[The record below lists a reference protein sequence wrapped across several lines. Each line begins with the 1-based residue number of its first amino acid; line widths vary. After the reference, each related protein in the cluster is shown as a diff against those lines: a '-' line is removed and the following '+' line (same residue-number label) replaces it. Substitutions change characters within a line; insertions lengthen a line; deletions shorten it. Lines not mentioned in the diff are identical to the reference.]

1 MTPLVHPSAVVD
13 PAATLGEGV
22 RIGPYCVVG
31 PDVALG
37 PGVALESHVVVAGVT
52 RIGARTRVWPFAS
65 LGHQPQDLKFR
76 GERSELVIGADCMI
90 REHVTMNPGTE
101 GGGGVTRVGDGG
113 LFMVGVHVGHD
124 CIVGDSVILANNA
137 TLGGHVVVGD
147 FAVLGGIC
155 AVHQRVRIGT
165 GAMVGGMTG
174 VEKDVIPYGS
184 VIGDRARLAG
194 LNLVGLKRR
203 GVEREEIN
211 ALRAVFRAVFQGE
224 GSLVARAEAA
234 LAGRTLDGAP
244 LEGAGFPRV
253 REMLG
258 FIAGHSAR
266 SFCTPEAA

>member
-1 MTPLVHPSAVVD
+1 VSARIHPSAIVE
-13 PAATLGEGV
+13 PGATLGDDV

-31 PDVALG
+31 ADVVLG
-37 PGVALESHVVVAGVT
+37 DAVVLESHVAVAGET
-52 RIGARTRVWPFAS
+52 SIGARTRVWPFAS

-76 GERSELVIGADCMI
+76 GERTRLEIGADCMI

-101 GGGGVTRVGDGG
+101 GGGGLTRVGDRG

-124 CIVGDSVILANNA
+124 CEVGDDVIFANNA
-137 TLGGHVVVGD
+137 TLGGHVQVGR

-155 AVHQRVRIGT
+155 AVHQKVRIGT

-203 GVEREEIN
+203 GTSREAIHTV
-211 ALRAVFRAVFQGE
+211 RACFRTLFTGE
-224 GSLVARAEAA
+224 GALSARAEAA
-234 LAGRTLDGAP
+234 RETFAGVAEAEEIIDFILADSSRA
-244 LEGAGFPRV
+244 
-253 REMLG
+253 
-258 FIAGHSAR
+258 
-266 SFCTPEAA
+266 FCTPEQAV